1 MRALL
6 NVLGRTPRL
15 RILERDDVAVHAIAR
30 TAILRVPVDLEAI
43 VDEAR
48 GRLDLRVSTRRAL
61 RERSSSRVYAL
72 ELMQRIEAELR
83 AVR

>member
-6 NVLGRTPRL
+6 SVLGRTPRL

-48 GRLDLRVSTRRAL
+48 GRLDLRVSTRLAL

>member
-48 GRLDLRVSTRRAL
+48 GRLDLRVSTRLAL